1 MNCLLWVKSL
11 SLKTVL
17 ILSSDDLDES
27 LSSFLKENY
36 ISLKVVEHTLIT
48 EEMVTES
55 LKVQNKPPKY
65 SLSITIDRLW

>member
-1 MNCLLWVKSL
+1 LKSL